1 MRSKKTIEKLI
12 HTLHDTTTPEMDRNI
27 LTDVAKAMNN
37 KKTPSAHPPNAWR
50 IIMKSRITKLAAAAV
65 IIVAILLSITLLDKS
80 VTQAYAI
87 DQTIQACKNM
97 RFIYFE
103 YYTPSHRKMKEAWL
117 EYDDRGQIKNVRVN
131 WHWGGGKEAVQ
142 IWKQGKTQNW
152 TKHSKKLLLF
162 DDKIFTGKVVGFAQR
177 YDPARAIETI
187 QEMEKEGKVKIKID
201 EPSNKTCPII
211 LTAIWEPNTFI
222 YERYWPQ
229 MKEVFSIDQST
240 KLVKAIETYELEDGQ
255 YLDQG
260 AWEYPDYNK
269 AFDSKIFS
277 LEDELPADVEII
289 DMMALDIGLE
299 QGDMTNEQIAIKLV
313 REFFK
318 ALIAKDYK
326 AAIKLFYHESATEE
340 DDIRKVLEN
349 SHVLRI
355 ISIDKTFPPPPHPT
369 RGLLGVSCILE
380 IEKDGQVVRWEP
392 NDVFV
397 GRVIGHP
404 NRWTV
409 NSFQDYR

>member
-1 MRSKKTIEKLI
+1 MKADDNIKKLI
-12 HTLHDTTTPEMDRNI
+12 NQSHI
-27 LTDVAKAMNN
+27 LTAPDTDEKILAGALTDIKSRT
-37 KKTPSAHPPNAWR
+37 KSSPHQPTIGR
-50 IIMKSRITKLAAAAV
+50 IIMKSRLIKLAAAAV
-65 IIVAILLSITLLDKS
+65 IIIAILLSITLLDKS
-80 VTQAYAI
+80 VPQAYAI
-87 DQTIQACKNM
+87 DQTIQASKNM

-103 YYTPSHRKMKEAWL
+103 YYTPSHRKMKEVWL
-117 EYDDRGQIKNVRVN
+117 EYDDRGQIKNERIN
-131 WHWGGGKEAVQ
+131 WNWGGGKEAVQ
-142 IWKQGKTQNW
+142 IWKQGRTQNW

-162 DDKIFTGKVVGFAQR
+162 EDKIFTNKIISFAQR
-177 YDPARAIETI
+177 YDPARAFENI
-187 QEMEKEGKVKIKID
+187 QKMEKEGKVKIEID

-229 MKEVFSIDQST
+229 TKEVFSIDQST

-255 YLDQG
+255 YLDRG
-260 AWEYPDYNK
+260 VWEYPDYNK
-269 AFDSKIFS
+269 AYDAKIFS

-299 QGDMTNEQIAIKLV
+299 QGDMTNEQVAIKLA

-318 ALIAKDYK
+318 ALIAKDYE

-340 DDIRKVLEN
+340 ADIRKVLEN

-355 ISIDKTFPPPPHPT
+355 ISIDETFPPPPRPT

-380 IEKDGQVVRWEP
+380 IEKDGKIEQWEP
-392 NDVFV
+392 NDIFV

-404 NRWTV
+404 NRWIV
-409 NSFQDYR
+409 NTFPGL